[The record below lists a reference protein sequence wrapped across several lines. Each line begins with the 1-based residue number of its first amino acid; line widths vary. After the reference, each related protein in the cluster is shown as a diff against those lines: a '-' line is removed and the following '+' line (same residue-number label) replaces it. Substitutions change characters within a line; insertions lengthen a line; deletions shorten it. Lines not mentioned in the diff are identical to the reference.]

1 MAIRSFPHYA
11 QQESADCGPSCLRM
25 IAKFYGKTYSAEML
39 RKRCFISREGVS
51 MLGISDAA
59 ESVGFRTVGVQI
71 TFRQLVEDAL
81 FPCILHWNQ
90 NHFVVCYGVDRRKR
104 RGKDSYS
111 IHISD
116 PATQRITLSR
126 EEFEKCWLSSRNSL
140 DETGVALMLEPGPDF
155 GKVEDDFHVEKK
167 DLFSFARYLLPFK
180 SLGVQLVFGLA
191 AGSIIQ
197 LILPFLS
204 QAMVD
209 KGINGKDLGLITL
222 ILIAQLSL
230 FLAQLL
236 VGYIR
241 SWIMLH
247 INTRIDISLISDFL
261 IKLMNMPL
269 HFFDTKRT
277 GDILQRIGDHGRIKA
292 FLLGNS
298 MNILF
303 SLFNFLVFM
312 GILAYYNLTILG
324 IFVLGNTLYLVWV
337 LSFMRYRRELDIKRF
352 YQSAQ
357 EQSQLIQIVQGMQD
371 IKLNNCERQKRWEWE
386 RIQMHLF
393 RISMKG
399 LKVGQIQQSGSV
411 LFTQT
416 THIII
421 SFIAAQSVVEGQM
434 TLGMMM
440 SLTYIIGQIAAPIG
454 EFIGFAQ
461 SLQDARIS
469 MERLNEIHAQDDEE
483 KDIDTKLAV
492 LPEDHSIHIRN
503 LSYSYS
509 GAARDYALKNVS
521 LDIPDRKVTAIV
533 GESGC
538 GKTTLLKLIQG
549 FYLPSEGNIKVGEIN
564 LNLINP
570 HLWRKS
576 TGSVMQESF
585 IFSDTIAN
593 NIAMSTDEVD
603 IPRMIHAT
611 RMANI
616 SEFISSLPLGYNT
629 RIGMDGNGISAG
641 QRQRILL
648 ARAIYKNPD
657 FMFFDEATNSLDA
670 TNERI
675 IMDNL
680 RTFYQGKTVIIS
692 AHRLSTIKDADQ
704 IIVLHHGE
712 VVEQGTHATL
722 LAERGHYFRLVENQM
737 STPAEHDE
745 PFKAN
750 PYAEQ

>member
-1 MAIRSFPHYA
+1 MSLKSFPHYQ
-11 QQESADCGPSCLRM
+11 QQEAADCGPSCLRM
-25 IAKFYGKTYSAEML
+25 IAKYYGKVYSAEML

-51 MLGISDAA
+51 LLGISDAA
-59 ESVGFRTVGVQI
+59 ESIGLRTIGVQI
-71 TFRQLVEDAL
+71 SFKQLAEDAS

-90 NHFVVCYGVDRRKR
+90 NHFVVCYGIEKRKR
-104 RGKDSYS
+104 KGEFEYR

-116 PATQRITLSR
+116 PATQRVNLTR
-126 EEFEKCWLSSRNSL
+126 KEFEKCWFSSRNSQ
-140 DETGVALMLEPGPDF
+140 DETGVALMLEPSPNF
-155 GKVEDDFHVEKK
+155 GSVEDEFHTTKK
-167 DLFSFARYLLPFK
+167 SLFSFAKYLLPFK
-180 SLGVQLVFGLA
+180 SLGLQLIFGLI
-191 AGSIIQ
+191 AGCIIQ

-209 KGINGKDLGLITL
+209 KGINSKDLGLITL

-230 FLAQLL
+230 FVAQLL
-236 VGYIR
+236 IGYIR

-277 GDILQRIGDHGRIKA
+277 GDILQRIGDHGRIKS
-292 FLLGNS
+292 FLLSNS

-303 SLFNFLVFM
+303 SLFNFIVFM
-312 GILAYYNLTILG
+312 GILAYYNLMILG
-324 IFVLGNTLYLVWV
+324 IFIVGNTLYLIWV
-337 LSFMRYRRELDIKRF
+337 LSFMHYRRELDIKRF
-352 YQSAQ
+352 YQSSL
-357 EQSQLIQIVQGMQD
+357 EQSRLIQMVQGMQD
-371 IKLNNCERQKRWEWE
+371 IKLNNCEKQKRWEWE

-393 RISMKG
+393 RISVKG

-411 LFTQT
+411 LFTQST
-416 THIII
+416 NIII
-421 SFIAAQSVVEGQM
+421 SFIAANLVVKGEM
-434 TLGMMM
+434 TLGMMIA
-440 SLTYIIGQIAAPIG
+440 LTYIIGQISAPIG

-469 MERLNEIHAQDDEE
+469 LERLNEIHAQDDEE
-483 KDIDTKLAV
+483 KDIDTKLLK
-492 LPEDHSIHIRN
+492 LPENHSIHICN

-509 GAARDYALKNVS
+509 GAARDYALKNINI
-521 LDIPDRKVTAIV
+521 DIPNHKVTAIV

-549 FYLPSEGNIKVGEIN
+549 FYLPNEGSIKIGDVN

-593 NIAMSTDEVD
+593 NIALSTDNID
-603 IPRMIHAT
+603 IPRMLHAAQI
-611 RMANI
+611 ANI
-616 SEFISSLPLGYNT
+616 GNFISSLPLGYNT
-629 RIGMDGNGISAG
+629 RIGMEGNGISAG
-641 QRQRILL
+641 QRQRILI
-648 ARAIYKNPD
+648 ARAVYKSPE

-670 TNERI
+670 TNERV
-675 IMDNL
+675 IMENL
-680 RTFYQGKTVIIS
+680 RQSYKGKTVIIS

-712 VVEQGTHATL
+712 VMEQGTHSQL
-722 LAERGHYFRLVENQM
+722 LEAHGYYFKLVENQM
-737 STPAEHDE
+737 ST
-745 PFKAN
+745 
-750 PYAEQ
+750 

>member
-1 MAIRSFPHYA
+1 MSIKPFPHYQ

-25 IAKFYGKTYSAEML
+25 IARHYGKEYSAEML

-59 ESVGFRTVGVQI
+59 ESIGLRSVGVQI
-71 TFRQLVEDAL
+71 SFRQLVEDAL

-90 NHFVVCYGVDRRKR
+90 NHFVVCYGVDKR
-104 RGKDSYS
+104 RRNGKTVYRM
-111 IHISD
+111 HICD
-116 PATQRITLSR
+116 PATRRVTLAR
-126 EEFEKCWLSSRNSL
+126 EEFEKCWLSSRNSRE
-140 DETGVALMLEPGPDF
+140 ETGVALMLEPGPDF
-155 GKVEDDFHVEKK
+155 GTVEDEFRKTKK
-167 DLFSFARYLLPFK
+167 SLFSFTRYLLPFR
-180 SLGVQLVFGLA
+180 SLGLQLVLGLV

-209 KGINGKDLGLITL
+209 RGINGKNLNLITL
-222 ILIAQLSL
+222 ILLAQLSL

-236 VGYIR
+236 TGYIQ

-247 INTRIDISLISDFL
+247 IHTRIDISLISDFL
-261 IKLMNMPL
+261 AKLMNMPL

-277 GDILQRIGDHGRIKA
+277 GDILQRIGDHSRIKS

-298 MNILF
+298 VNIVF
-303 SLFNFLVFM
+303 SLFNFIVFM
-312 GILAYYNLTILG
+312 GILAYYNLTVLG
-324 IFVLGNTLYLVWV
+324 IFIVGNAFYIIWV
-337 LSFMRYRRELDIKRF
+337 LSFMRYRRELDIRRF
-352 YQSAQ
+352 YQSSL
-357 EQSQLIQIVQGMQD
+357 EQGRLIQMVQGMQD

-393 RISMKG
+393 RISVKG
-399 LKVGQIQQSGSV
+399 LKVGQIQQTGSV
-411 LFTQT
+411 LFTQST
-416 THIII
+416 NILI
-421 SFIAAQSVVEGQM
+421 SFIAARSVVEGRM
-434 TLGMMM
+434 TMGMMM
-440 SLTYIIGQIAAPIG
+440 SLTYIIGQISAPIG
-454 EFIGFAQ
+454 EFIRFVQ
-461 SLQDARIS
+461 SMQDARIS
-469 MERLNEIHAQDDEE
+469 LERLNEIHAQDDEE
-483 KDIDTKLAV
+483 KDIERKLTV
-492 LPEDHSIHIRN
+492 LPEDHTIHIRN

-521 LDIPDRKVTAIV
+521 IDIPGRKVTAIV

-549 FYLPSEGNIKVGEIN
+549 FYLPCEGSIKVGDVSLE
-564 LNLINP
+564 LVNP

-593 NIAMSTDEVD
+593 NIALGADEVD
-603 IPRMIHAT
+603 TARMFHAS

-616 SEFISSLPLGYNT
+616 ADFISSLPLGYNT
-629 RIGMDGNGISAG
+629 RIGMEGSGISAG

-648 ARAIYKNPD
+648 ARAIYKNPE
-657 FMFFDEATNSLDA
+657 FMFLDEATNSLDA

-680 RTFYQGKTVIIS
+680 KQCYEGKTVVIS

-712 VVEQGTHATL
+712 VVEQGTHMQL
-722 LAERGHYFRLVENQM
+722 LEARGHYFRLVENQM
-737 STPAEHDE
+737 DINNKEKNVFVKP
-745 PFKAN
+745 N
-750 PYAEQ
+750 EQ

>member
-1 MAIRSFPHYA
+1 MR
-11 QQESADCGPSCLRM
+11 
-25 IAKFYGKTYSAEML
+25 YGKTLY
-39 RKRCFISREGVS
+39 KI
-51 MLGISDAA
+51 
-59 ESVGFRTVGVQI
+59 Q
-71 TFRQLVEDAL
+71 
-81 FPCILHWNQ
+81 
-90 NHFVVCYGVDRRKR
+90 
-104 RGKDSYS
+104 
-111 IHISD
+111 ISD
-116 PATQRITLSR
+116 PATQRVTLSK
-126 EEFEKCWLSSRNSL
+126 EAFEKCWLSSRNCQ
-140 DETGVALMLEPGPDF
+140 DETGVALLLEPGPNF
-155 GKVEDDFHVEKK
+155 GSVEDEFEPAKK
-167 DLFSFARYLLPFK
+167 SIFSFAKYLLPFK
-180 SLGVQLVFGLA
+180 SLGLQLVFGLI
-191 AGSIIQ
+191 AGSIVQ

-209 KGINGKDLGLITL
+209 KGINGKNLNLITL

-230 FLAQLL
+230 FVAQLL
-236 VGYIR
+236 IGYIR

-277 GDILQRIGDHGRIKA
+277 GDILQRIGDHGRIKS
-292 FLLGNS
+292 FLLSNS
-298 MNILF
+298 MNIVF
-303 SLFNFLVFM
+303 SLFNFIVFM

-324 IFVLGNTLYLVWV
+324 IFLLGNSLYLIWV
-337 LSFMRYRRELDIKRF
+337 LSFMHYRRELDIKRF
-352 YQSAQ
+352 YQSSL
-357 EQSQLIQIVQGMQD
+357 EQSRLIQMVQGMQD
-371 IKLNNCERQKRWEWE
+371 IKLNNCEKQKRWEWE

-393 RISMKG
+393 RISVKG

-411 LFTQT
+411 LFTQST
-416 THIII
+416 NIII
-421 SFIAAQSVVEGQM
+421 SFIAAKSVVDGQM

-440 SLTYIIGQIAAPIG
+440 SLTYIIGQISAPIG

-469 MERLNEIHAQDDEE
+469 LERLNEIHAQDDEE
-483 KDIDTKLAV
+483 KDIESKLSA
-492 LPEDHSIHIRN
+492 LPNDHTISISN

-521 LDIPDRKVTAIV
+521 FDIPGQKVTAIV

-549 FYLPSEGNIKVGEIN
+549 FYLPSEGSIKVGDVN

-570 HLWRKS
+570 HLWRKA

-593 NIAMSTDEVD
+593 NIALNTDNVD
-603 IPRMIHAT
+603 IPRMLHAAQ
-611 RMANI
+611 MANI
-616 SEFISSLPLGYNT
+616 GEFISSLPLGYNT
-629 RIGMDGNGISAG
+629 RIGMEGNGISAG

-648 ARAIYKNPD
+648 ARAIYKSPE

-680 RTFYQGKTVIIS
+680 RQCYKGKTVLIS

-712 VVEQGTHATL
+712 IVEQGTHQEL
-722 LAERGHYFRLVENQM
+722 LEVHGHYFKLVENQM
-737 STPAEHDE
+737 TTTTE
-745 PFKAN
+745 
-750 PYAEQ
+750 

>member
-1 MAIRSFPHYA
+1 MSLKSFPHYQ
-11 QQESADCGPSCLRM
+11 QQEAADCGPSCLRM
-25 IAKFYGKTYSAEML
+25 IAKYYGKVYSAEML

-51 MLGISDAA
+51 LLGISDAA
-59 ESVGFRTVGVQI
+59 ESIGLRTIGVQI
-71 TFRQLVEDAL
+71 SFKQLAEDAS

-90 NHFVVCYGVDRRKR
+90 NHFVVCYGIEKRKR
-104 RGKDSYS
+104 KGEFEYR

-116 PATQRITLSR
+116 PATQRVNLTR
-126 EEFEKCWLSSRNSL
+126 KEFEKCWFSSRNSQ
-140 DETGVALMLEPGPDF
+140 DETGVALMLEPSPNF
-155 GKVEDDFHVEKK
+155 GSVEDEFHTTKK
-167 DLFSFARYLLPFK
+167 SLFSFAKYLLPFK
-180 SLGVQLVFGLA
+180 SLGLQLIFGLI
-191 AGSIIQ
+191 AGCIIQ

-209 KGINGKDLGLITL
+209 KGINSKDLGLITL

-230 FLAQLL
+230 FVAQLL
-236 VGYIR
+236 IGYIR

-277 GDILQRIGDHGRIKA
+277 GDILQRIGDHGRIKS
-292 FLLGNS
+292 FLLSNS
-298 MNILF
+298 MNIVF
-303 SLFNFLVFM
+303 SLFNFIVFM
-312 GILAYYNLTILG
+312 GILAYYNLMILG
-324 IFVLGNTLYLVWV
+324 IFIVGNTLYLIWV

-352 YQSAQ
+352 YQSSL
-357 EQSQLIQIVQGMQD
+357 EQSRLIQMVQGMQD
-371 IKLNNCERQKRWEWE
+371 IKLNNCEKQKRWEWE

-393 RISMKG
+393 RISVKG
-399 LKVGQIQQSGSV
+399 LKVGQIQQSGSI
-411 LFTQT
+411 LFTQST
-416 THIII
+416 NIII
-421 SFIAAQSVVEGQM
+421 SFIAANLVVKGEM
-434 TLGMMM
+434 TLGMMIA
-440 SLTYIIGQIAAPIG
+440 LTYIIGQISTPIG

-469 MERLNEIHAQDDEE
+469 LERLNEIHAQDDEE
-483 KDIDTKLAV
+483 KDIDTKLLK
-492 LPEDHSIHIRN
+492 LPENHSIHICN

-509 GAARDYALKNVS
+509 GAARDYALKNIN
-521 LDIPDRKVTAIV
+521 LDIPNHKVTAIV

-549 FYLPSEGNIKVGEIN
+549 FYLPNEGSIKIGDVN

-593 NIAMSTDEVD
+593 NIALSTDNID
-603 IPRMIHAT
+603 IPRMLHAAQI
-611 RMANI
+611 ANI
-616 SEFISSLPLGYNT
+616 GNFISSLPLGYNT
-629 RIGMDGNGISAG
+629 RIGMEGNGISAG
-641 QRQRILL
+641 QRQRILI
-648 ARAIYKNPD
+648 ARAVYKSPE

-670 TNERI
+670 TNERV
-675 IMDNL
+675 IMENL
-680 RTFYQGKTVIIS
+680 RQSYKGKTVIIS

-712 VVEQGTHATL
+712 VVEQGTHSQL
-722 LAERGHYFRLVENQM
+722 LEAHGYYFKLVENQM
-737 STPAEHDE
+737 ST
-745 PFKAN
+745 
-750 PYAEQ
+750 

>member
-1 MAIRSFPHYA
+1 MPLKPFPHYP

-25 IAKFYGKTYSAEML
+25 ISKYYGKAYSAEML

-59 ESVGFRTVGVQI
+59 ESIGFRTVGVQI
-71 TFRQLVEDAL
+71 SFRQLAEDAP

-90 NHFVVCYGVDRRKR
+90 NHFVVCYGVDRRR
-104 RGKDSYS
+104 RNGKTAYRLR
-111 IHISD
+111 ISD
-116 PATQRITLSR
+116 PATQRVTLTR
-126 EEFEKCWLSSRNSL
+126 KEFEKCWLSSRNSQG
-140 DETGVALMLEPGPDF
+140 ETGVALLLEPGPDF
-155 GKVEDDFHVEKK
+155 GTVEDDLKPAEKS
-167 DLFSFARYLLPFK
+167 LLSFARYLLPFK
-180 SLGVQLVFGLA
+180 SLGLQLILGLI
-191 AGSIIQ
+191 AGSVIQ

-209 KGINGKDLGLITL
+209 KGINGKNLNLITL
-222 ILIAQLSL
+222 ILIAQISL
-230 FLAQLL
+230 FLAKLL
-236 VGYIR
+236 IGYIQ

-247 INTRIDISLISDFL
+247 INARIDISLISDFL

-277 GDILQRIGDHGRIKA
+277 GDILQRIGDHSRIKS
-292 FLLGNS
+292 FLLSNS
-298 MNILF
+298 MNIVF
-303 SLFNFLVFM
+303 SLFNFVVFM
-312 GILAYYNLTILG
+312 GILAYYSLTVLG
-324 IFVLGNTLYLVWV
+324 IFTVGNALYVVWV
-337 LSFMRYRRELDIKRF
+337 LSFMHYRRELDTRRF
-352 YQSAQ
+352 YQSSL
-357 EQSQLIQIVQGMQD
+357 EQGRLIQMVQGMQD
-371 IKLNNCERQKRWEWE
+371 IKLNNCEKQKRWEWE
-386 RIQMHLF
+386 RIQMRLF
-393 RISMKG
+393 RISVKG
-399 LKVGQIQQSGSV
+399 LRIGQIQQSGSV
-411 LFTQT
+411 LFTQST
-416 THIII
+416 NILI
-421 SFIAAQSVVEGQM
+421 SFIAAKSVVDGQM

-440 SLTYIIGQIAAPIG
+440 SVTYIIGQVSAPIG
-454 EFIGFAQ
+454 DFLRFAQ

-469 MERLNEIHAQDDEE
+469 LERLNEIHAQDDEE
-483 KDIDTKLAV
+483 KGIETKLPV

-509 GAARDYALKNVS
+509 GTARDYALKNVS
-521 LDIPDRKVTAIV
+521 LDIPCRKVTAIV

-549 FYLPSEGNIKVGEIN
+549 FYLPDEGSIKVADIN

-593 NIAMSTDEVD
+593 NIALGTDEVD
-603 IPRMIHAT
+603 VARMLHAA

-616 SEFISSLPLGYNT
+616 ADFVSSLPLGYNT
-629 RIGMDGNGISAG
+629 RIGMEGNGISAG

-648 ARAIYKNPD
+648 ARAIYKSPE

-680 RTFYQGKTVIIS
+680 RQCYEGKTVVIS
-692 AHRLSTIKDADQ
+692 AHRLSTIRDADQ
-704 IIVLHHGE
+704 IIVLHRGE
-712 VVEQGTHATL
+712 VVEQGTHPQLFEAR
-722 LAERGHYFRLVENQM
+722 AHYFKLVENQM
-737 STPAEHDE
+737 NADNRE
-745 PFKAN
+745 
-750 PYAEQ
+750 

>member
-1 MAIRSFPHYA
+1 
-11 QQESADCGPSCLRM
+11 
-25 IAKFYGKTYSAEML
+25 
-39 RKRCFISREGVS
+39 

-59 ESVGFRTVGVQI
+59 ESIGFRTVGVQI
-71 TFRQLVEDAL
+71 SFQQLAEDAL

-90 NHFVVCYGVDRRKR
+90 NHFVVCYGVDKCRR
-104 RGKDSYS
+104 RGKTVYK
-111 IHISD
+111 IRIAD
-116 PATQRITLSR
+116 PATQRVTLSR
-126 EEFEKCWLSSRNSL
+126 EEFEKCWLSSRNSK
-140 DETGVALMLEPGPDF
+140 DETGVALLLEPTPDF
-155 GKVEDDFHVEKK
+155 GKVEDDFHQTKK
-167 DLFSFARYLLPFK
+167 SIVSFARYLLPFK
-180 SLGVQLVFGLA
+180 SLGLQLVMGLI

-209 KGINGKDLGLITL
+209 KGINGKNLNLITL
-222 ILIAQLSL
+222 ILIAQLSI
-230 FLAQLL
+230 FIAQL
-236 VGYIR
+236 VIGYIR

-277 GDILQRIGDHGRIKA
+277 GDILQRIGDHGRIKS
-292 FLLGNS
+292 FLLSNS
-298 MNILF
+298 MNIVF
-303 SLFNFLVFM
+303 SLFNFIVFM
-312 GILAYYNLTILG
+312 GILAYYNLTILA
-324 IFVLGNTLYLVWV
+324 IFIVGNTLYLIWV
-337 LSFMRYRRELDIKRF
+337 LSFMHYRRELDIKRF
-352 YQSAQ
+352 YQSSI
-357 EQSQLIQIVQGMQD
+357 EQSRLIQMVQGMQD
-371 IKLNNCERQKRWEWE
+371 IKLNNCEKQKRWEWE

-393 RISMKG
+393 RISVKG

-411 LFTQT
+411 LFTQS

-421 SFIAAQSVVEGQM
+421 SFIAAKSVVDGQM

-440 SLTYIIGQIAAPIG
+440 ALTYIIGQVSAPIG

-469 MERLNEIHAQDDEE
+469 LERLNEIHAQDDEE
-483 KDIDTKLAV
+483 KDIDQKLSV
-492 LPEDHSIHIRN
+492 LPTDRSIHIRN
-503 LSYSYS
+503 LSFSYS
-509 GAARDYALKNVS
+509 GAARDYALRNVDI
-521 LDIPDRKVTAIV
+521 DIPGQKVTAIV

-549 FYLPSEGNIKVGEIN
+549 FYLPSEGCVKVGDVN

-593 NIAMSTDEVD
+593 NIALSTDDVD
-603 IPRMIHAT
+603 VARMLHAAQ
-611 RMANI
+611 MANI
-616 SEFISSLPLGYNT
+616 SDFIASLPLGYNT
-629 RIGMDGNGISAG
+629 RIGMEGNGISAG

-648 ARAIYKNPD
+648 ARAIYKDPE

-675 IMDNL
+675 IMNNL
-680 RTFYQGKTVIIS
+680 RKCYEGKTVIIS

-704 IIVLHHGE
+704 IIVLHQGK
-712 VVEQGTHATL
+712 VVEQGTHEEL
-722 LAERGHYFRLVENQM
+722 LQARGYYFKLVENQM
-737 STPAEHDE
+737 N
-745 PFKAN
+745 K
-750 PYAEQ
+750 

>member
-1 MAIRSFPHYA
+1 MTIHSFPHYT

-25 IAKFYGKTYSAEML
+25 IAKYYGKIYSAEML

-51 MLGISDAA
+51 MLGISEAA
-59 ESVGFRTVGVQI
+59 ESIGFRTVGVQI
-71 TFRQLVEDAL
+71 TFRQFVEDAI

-90 NHFVVCYGVDRRKR
+90 NHFVVCYGVDRHRR
-104 RGKDSYS
+104 RGKEIYR

-116 PATQRITLSR
+116 PATQRITLNR
-126 EEFEKCWLSSRNSL
+126 EEFEKCWISSRNSM
-140 DETGVALMLEPGPDF
+140 DKTGMALMLEPGPDF
-155 GKVEDDFHVEKK
+155 GKAKDDLHVRKK
-167 DLFSFARYLLPFK
+167 DLFSFIHYLLPFK

-209 KGINGKDLGLITL
+209 KGINGKNMGLITL
-222 ILIAQLSL
+222 ILIAQLFL
-230 FLAQLL
+230 FMAQLL
-236 VGYIR
+236 VSYIR

-247 INTRIDISLISDFL
+247 INARIDINLISDFL

-277 GDILQRIGDHGRIKA
+277 GDILQRIGDHGRIKS

-298 MNILF
+298 MNIIF
-303 SLFNFLVFM
+303 SLFNFIVFT
-312 GILAYYNLTILG
+312 GILGYYNHTILG
-324 IFVLGNTLYLVWV
+324 IFVVGNTLYLIWV
-337 LSFMRYRRELDIKRF
+337 LFFMRYRRELDIKRF
-352 YQSAQ
+352 YQSAH

-371 IKLNNCERQKRWEWE
+371 IKLNNCEKQKRWEWE

-393 RISMKG
+393 RISIKG
-399 LKVGQIQQSGSV
+399 LKVGQIQQLGSV
-411 LFTQT
+411 FFTQT
-416 THIII
+416 TNIII
-421 SFIAAQSVVEGQM
+421 SFIAAQSVVEGKM

-440 SLTYIIGQIAAPIG
+440 SLSYIIGQIATPIS
-454 EFIGFAQ
+454 EFISFAQ

-469 MERLNEIHAQDDEE
+469 MERLNEIHVQDDEE
-483 KDIDTKLAV
+483 KDIETKLSV
-492 LPEDHSIHIRN
+492 LPEDHSIHICN
-503 LSYSYS
+503 LFYSYN
-509 GAARDYALKNVS
+509 GAKRDYALENVNI
-521 LDIPDRKVTAIV
+521 DIPDRKVTAIV

-549 FYLPSEGNIKVGEIN
+549 FYLPAEGNIKIGDIN
-564 LNLINP
+564 LNNINP
-570 HLWRKS
+570 HLWRES

-585 IFSDTIAN
+585 IFSDTIAK
-593 NIAMSTDEVD
+593 NIALSTDEVD
-603 IPRMIHAT
+603 IPRMLHAT
-611 RMANI
+611 HMANI
-616 SEFISSLPLGYNT
+616 NKFISSLPMGYNT

-670 TNERI
+670 TNESI

-680 RTFYQGKTVIIS
+680 RTFYKGKTVIIS

-704 IIVLHHGE
+704 IIVLHHGK
-712 VVEQGTHATL
+712 VVEQGTHTQL
-722 LAERGHYFRLVENQM
+722 LATRGHYFRLVKNQI
-737 STPAEHDE
+737 SSISGHI
-745 PFKAN
+745 
-750 PYAEQ
+750 

>member
-1 MAIRSFPHYA
+1 
-11 QQESADCGPSCLRM
+11 
-25 IAKFYGKTYSAEML
+25 
-39 RKRCFISREGVS
+39 

-59 ESVGFRTVGVQI
+59 ESIGFRTVGVQI
-71 TFRQLVEDAL
+71 SFQQLAEDAL

-90 NHFVVCYGVDRRKR
+90 NHFVVCYGVDKCRR
-104 RGKDSYS
+104 RGKTVYK
-111 IHISD
+111 IRIAD
-116 PATQRITLSR
+116 PATQRVTLSR
-126 EEFEKCWLSSRNSL
+126 EEFEKCWLSSRNSK
-140 DETGVALMLEPGPDF
+140 DETGVALLLEPTPDF
-155 GKVEDDFHVEKK
+155 GKVEDDFHQTKK
-167 DLFSFARYLLPFK
+167 SIVSFARYLLPFK
-180 SLGVQLVFGLA
+180 SLGLQLVMGLI

-209 KGINGKDLGLITL
+209 KGINGKNLNLITL
-222 ILIAQLSL
+222 ILIAQLSI
-230 FLAQLL
+230 FIAQL
-236 VGYIR
+236 VIGYIR

-277 GDILQRIGDHGRIKA
+277 GDILQRIGDHGRIKS
-292 FLLGNS
+292 FLLSNS
-298 MNILF
+298 MNIVF
-303 SLFNFLVFM
+303 SLFNFIVFM
-312 GILAYYNLTILG
+312 GILAYYNLTILA
-324 IFVLGNTLYLVWV
+324 IFIVGNTLYLIWV
-337 LSFMRYRRELDIKRF
+337 LSFMHYRRELDIKRF
-352 YQSAQ
+352 YQSSI
-357 EQSQLIQIVQGMQD
+357 EQSRLIQMVQGMQD
-371 IKLNNCERQKRWEWE
+371 IKLNNCEKQKRWEWE

-393 RISMKG
+393 RISVKG

-411 LFTQT
+411 LFTQS

-421 SFIAAQSVVEGQM
+421 SFIAAKSVVDGQM

-440 SLTYIIGQIAAPIG
+440 ALTYIIGQVSAPIG

-469 MERLNEIHAQDDEE
+469 LERLNEIHAQDDEE
-483 KDIDTKLAV
+483 KDIDQKLSV
-492 LPEDHSIHIRN
+492 LPTDRSIHIRN
-503 LSYSYS
+503 LSFSYS
-509 GAARDYALKNVS
+509 GAARDYALRNIDI
-521 LDIPDRKVTAIV
+521 DIPGQKVTAIV

-549 FYLPSEGNIKVGEIN
+549 FYLPSEGCVKVGDVN

-593 NIAMSTDEVD
+593 NIALSTDDVD
-603 IPRMIHAT
+603 VARMLHAAQ
-611 RMANI
+611 MANI
-616 SEFISSLPLGYNT
+616 SDFIASLPLGYNT
-629 RIGMDGNGISAG
+629 RIGMEGNGISAG

-648 ARAIYKNPD
+648 ARAIYKDPE

-675 IMDNL
+675 IMNNL
-680 RTFYQGKTVIIS
+680 RKCYEGKTVIIS

-704 IIVLHHGE
+704 IIVLHQGK
-712 VVEQGTHATL
+712 VVEQGTHEEL
-722 LAERGHYFRLVENQM
+722 LQARGYYFKLVENQM
-737 STPAEHDE
+737 NT
-745 PFKAN
+745 N
-750 PYAEQ
+750 TL